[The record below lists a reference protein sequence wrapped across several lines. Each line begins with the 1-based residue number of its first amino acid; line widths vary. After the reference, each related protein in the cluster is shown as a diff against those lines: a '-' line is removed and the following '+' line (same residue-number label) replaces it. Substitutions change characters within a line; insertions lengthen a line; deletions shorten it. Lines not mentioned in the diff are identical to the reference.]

1 MFYQHSNNVNINI
14 VAYASANLDAHNPC
28 SIHSIVAKDIK
39 HMTQTSTTELLLDQV
54 ESILLQKNKTLDEE
68 QIFKVAYKK
77 MGGQV
82 FGSGTTQDTLS
93 TTCVKVS
100 IRKTLANSIVRPIWE
115 GSLIPISHANH
126 DTLPIF
132 AQHAL
137 PANNDA
143 SNQYETTASSL
154 AFSIVLGDTV
164 TKLQKDIIAL
174 REENEQLRVNANRWK
189 GTAQRLNNQWQSEKS
204 ELTERFL
211 TLFNQHKA
219 RHVETKKELDEV
231 KGNQRFDRSSLG
243 TSSEIHR
250 EERPEMR
257 VDDEDEHD
265 YETWDDDYVNR
276 MAAGGSTQQKRR
288 RKNPNAAA
296 IRDVLRSDDE
306 QDDGDNMEVA
316 PL

>member
-1 MFYQHSNNVNINI
+1 
-14 VAYASANLDAHNPC
+14 
-28 SIHSIVAKDIK
+28 
-39 HMTQTSTTELLLDQV
+39 MTQTSTTELLLDQV

-68 QIFKVAYKK
+68 QIFKAAYKK

-82 FGSGTTQDTLS
+82 FGSGTQDTLS

-115 GSLIPISHANH
+115 GNLIPISHANY

-137 PANNDA
+137 PANNNA

-154 AFSIVLGDTV
+154 AFSIILGDTV
-164 TKLQKDIIAL
+164 TKLQKDIIAM

-219 RHVETKKELDEV
+219 RHVETKKELDV
-231 KGNQRFDRSSLG
+231 TKGNQRYDRSSLG
-243 TSSEIHR
+243 NTSEIHR
-250 EERPEMR
+250 DVRPEMR

-276 MAAGGSTQQKRR
+276 MAAGSSTQQKRR
-288 RKNPNAAA
+288 RKNPNNAAA

-306 QDDGDNMEVA
+306 QEGDDDKMEVA

>member
-1 MFYQHSNNVNINI
+1 MFYYQHSNNINNLI
-14 VAYASANLDAHNPC
+14 GVLLTASTIHPC

-115 GSLIPISHANH
+115 GNLIPISHANY

-143 SNQYETTASSL
+143 SNQYEITASSL
-154 AFSIVLGDTV
+154 ASWTDT
-164 TKLQKDIIAL
+164 LLA
-174 REENEQLRVNANRWK
+174 
-189 GTAQRLNNQWQSEKS
+189 
-204 ELTERFL
+204 
-211 TLFNQHKA
+211 
-219 RHVETKKELDEV
+219 
-231 KGNQRFDRSSLG
+231 
-243 TSSEIHR
+243 
-250 EERPEMR
+250 
-257 VDDEDEHD
+257 
-265 YETWDDDYVNR
+265 
-276 MAAGGSTQQKRR
+276 
-288 RKNPNAAA
+288 PNATNLVVVKEHAA
-296 IRDVLRSDDE
+296 ICCIANGQS
-306 QDDGDNMEVA
+306 
-316 PL
+316 